1 MKRIPKETKEELIK
15 YLQEENESII
25 LSTSSKVAF
34 MGDTASLL
42 GMYASITE
50 KINNLKGVDEDL
62 IKDAFEM
69 GMREGTPSNKDVE
82 KLDKLMNVLTSL
94 KELMEKEDI

>member
-1 MKRIPKETKEELIK
+1 MKRIPKEQKEELIK
-15 YLQEENESII
+15 FLQDENESVI
-25 LSTSSKVAF
+25 LATSSKVAF

-50 KINNLKGVDEDL
+50 KINTLKGIDEDL
-62 IKDAFEM
+62 IKYAFEM

>member
-1 MKRIPKETKEELIK
+1 MKRIPKERKEEVIK
-15 YLQEENESII
+15 FLQEENESII
-25 LSTSSKVAF
+25 LATSSKVVF

-42 GMYASITE
+42 GMYASITD
-50 KINNLKGVDEDL
+50 KINTLKGVDKDL
-62 IKDAFEM
+62 VKYAFEM
-69 GMREGTPSNKDVE
+69 GMAQGKKSNKDAE